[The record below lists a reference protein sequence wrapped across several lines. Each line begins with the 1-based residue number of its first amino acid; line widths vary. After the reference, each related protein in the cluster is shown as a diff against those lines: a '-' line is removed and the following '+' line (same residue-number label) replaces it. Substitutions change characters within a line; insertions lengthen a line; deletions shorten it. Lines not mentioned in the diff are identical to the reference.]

1 MVICYE
7 INMANG
13 VAELPVWSKIWKAQ
27 IHERLKVF
35 IGDYVQV
42 ISQLMILSIED
53 WEERSLYVLYV

>member
-1 MVICYE
+1 
-7 INMANG
+7 MANG